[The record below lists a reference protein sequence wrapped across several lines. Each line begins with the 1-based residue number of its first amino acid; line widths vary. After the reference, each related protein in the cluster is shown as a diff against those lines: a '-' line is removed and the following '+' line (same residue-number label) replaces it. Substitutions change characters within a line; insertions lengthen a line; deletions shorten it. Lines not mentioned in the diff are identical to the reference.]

1 MQLERTVADIDQKLR
16 DGRFPNEQ
24 SISQGIVLRIL
35 SDLGWDVYDTNV
47 VWPEFSTGEGRVD
60 FALCAPPAKP
70 KCFVEVKQ
78 QGKAED
84 GVKQALEYAFHTGAQ
99 FVTLTDGQTWSFYL
113 PAEQGSYEDRR
124 VFKLDL
130 FERTEEESAEILR
143 RYLDREKV
151 ASGQALDTARKEYRN
166 KNRRSA
172 AQKAIPAAWHELV
185 DRGDEL
191 LVELLTDAVES
202 KSGIR
207 PDEKDVLKFLTELAV
222 VAAAISP
229 TTPSPRNPLKKN
241 DGTTGFLRSGLGK
254 RPAPGTATG
263 RVWDI
268 ADEISARIEPPA
280 LRKAVLTAAKKAG
293 INQNTASTQ
302 YGRWARSNGLT
313 RARVA
318 TIREADKV
326 KGPTEVAKSGFIR
339 TGSGVLHGK
348 EFSYGSAKEA
358 MVFILSELAK
368 ADSTFLYRCSQHPV
382 FRGRTRRHV
391 AQRATDLYP
400 GRPDLI
406 KNHEVLPGG
415 WVVGTNL
422 NNKTKMRI
430 IQGAAE
436 VAGIS
441 FGRDVIVEF

>member
-1 MQLERTVADIDQKLR
+1 MS
-16 DGRFPNEQ
+16 GRESLQ
-24 SISQGIVLRIL
+24 DKHSTRLVRSIG
-35 SDLGWDVYDTNV
+35 
-47 VWPEFSTGEGRVD
+47 
-60 FALCAPPAKP
+60 
-70 KCFVEVKQ
+70 
-78 QGKAED
+78 
-84 GVKQALEYAFHTGAQ
+84 
-99 FVTLTDGQTWSFYL
+99 
-113 PAEQGSYEDRR
+113 
-124 VFKLDL
+124 
-130 FERTEEESAEILR
+130 TE
-143 RYLDREKV
+143 
-151 ASGQALDTARKEYRN
+151 
-166 KNRRSA
+166 NRRSA
-172 AQKAIPAAWHELV
+172 ARQAIPAAWHELV

-254 RPAPGTATG
+254 RPAPGTTTG

-268 ADEISARIEPPA
+268 ADEISARTEPPA

-318 TIREADKV
+318 TIREADKA

-339 TGSGVLHGK
+339 AGSGVLHGK

-368 ADSTFLYRCSQHPV
+368 ADSTFLHRCSQHPA
-382 FRGRTRRHV
+382 FRGRTRRYV
-391 AQRATDLYP
+391 AQRAADLYP
-400 GRPDLI
+400 GRPDMI
-406 KNHEVLPGG
+406 KKHDVLPGG
-415 WVVGTNL
+415 WVVGTHLDNRS
-422 NNKTKMRI
+422 KMRI
-430 IQGAAE
+430 IRGAAE
-436 VAGIS
+436 VAGIT
-441 FGRDVIVEF
+441 FGRDLIVEL